1 MYFHRYESFVFFAPQ
16 SLVVLC
22 VVFVYMR
29 GWNPSIALLF
39 LGGLLH
45 PAWRE
50 GDDAIGCSSNA
61 PYSGK
66 SSFHRLWITVIVQ
79 LYTTNG
85 YQSPMLNT
93 RVERTKGRIC

>member
-1 MYFHRYESFVFFAPQ
+1 M
-16 SLVVLC
+16 
-22 VVFVYMR
+22 
-29 GWNPSIALLF
+29 
-39 LGGLLH
+39 
-45 PAWRE
+45 
-50 GDDAIGCSSNA
+50 GCSSNA

-93 RVERTKGRIC
+93 RIERTKGRIR